1 MNAITIGIV
10 DDQIRPFEFP
20 ADNPL
25 FNILSGKSKRD
36 FVAYG
41 LTGVQA
47 VWQSTSSQLAN
58 LICSSRFDNPIPCW
72 QT

>member
-47 VWQSTSSQLAN
+47 AVAIHLISIGQSYLQFK
-58 LICSSRFDNPIPCW
+58 I
-72 QT
+72 